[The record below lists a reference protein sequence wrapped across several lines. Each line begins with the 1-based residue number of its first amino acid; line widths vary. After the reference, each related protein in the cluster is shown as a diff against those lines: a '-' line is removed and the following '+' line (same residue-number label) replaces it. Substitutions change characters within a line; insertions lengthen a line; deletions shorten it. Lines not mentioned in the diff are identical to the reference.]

1 MSYFSGLVTV
11 SAFIITLF
19 GDTYCDFLT
28 FTSNETV
35 TIQGVTDG
43 YRHPRVRRLV
53 LPWLVLFGYI

>member
-1 MSYFSGLVTV
+1 MSYFSGLVAV
-11 SAFIITLF
+11 SAFVITLF

-35 TIQGVTDG
+35 TIQGVT
-43 YRHPRVRRLV
+43 LV